1 MLFKSTLREIKS
13 SFGRFF
19 AILAIVA
26 LGVGFFG
33 GLKVTKPSMIT
44 TLDNYLDNASFF
56 DFHLISTLGFE
67 DEDIEKLKSDS
78 SLSEVTDVEGSVSV
92 DALCSVN
99 RSDEAA
105 FKIYSLPNKINKV
118 YLTDGRMPE
127 KANECL
133 IDDYMA
139 DYGIG
144 SVLEITENN
153 DEDTL
158 DMFSERNLEVVG
170 IIRSPLY
177 INFERGNTSIGTGKI
192 TGYIFVPE
200 DTFDVDYYTELYA
213 VTDAGENAA
222 GHRFGAYTDE
232 YDDYIDS
239 VTDDMKSAIENV
251 AKMRYERIVSDAK
264 EELADAKKELDEEEA
279 KAKKELDDA
288 KKELEDGREQL
299 LDAKAKVDD
308 GRAKISDAKA
318 EIDKQVLKM
327 REGDRELAAK
337 EKELEAGKAF
347 ISETEYEYALKQ
359 LNDAKHQML
368 VNWTKIREAKD
379 EIEKNEAELEDGE
392 KEIRDNEKKL
402 NDGQKEYEDAVKEF
416 DEKIADAKQEIA
428 KAQDKIG
435 DIEEPDTYVL
445 GRDTNVGYACYSSDS
460 DIVASVA
467 NVFPIFFLLVA
478 ILICMTT
485 MNRMVEEQRTQ
496 IGVLKALGYSSVAIG
511 SKYTIYAGAAAL
523 IGSVLGYI
531 LGTNL
536 LPQAI
541 WQGYNIMYNMG
552 RTIIRQDVPIV
563 AVISITIAILTAVGT
578 AFFSV
583 KVELQEV
590 PANLIRPKAP
600 KSGKRVFLEYITPLW
615 SRMKFLSKVSARNII
630 RYKKRFFMMI
640 VGISGC
646 TALVL
651 TGFGIGDSIKG
662 IAELQFENIQV
673 YDISVS
679 FNDKL
684 TNEDMERIRNLPET
698 EDISFMY
705 QASVDACAG
714 DKTKNITVVTPD
726 DRENLLKFLVL
737 RESEKGPDI
746 PYPSNMKGVITEG
759 IAEFLG
765 LSVEDEVILKDSDM
779 HTLSLLVSGITENHF
794 SSFIYLPENTYVYA
808 PRPTQSRFNS
818 AWINVKDGVDATA
831 FAADLSDEE
840 FVLNVSVTKD
850 LEDRVHNM
858 MAGMDFIVWVV
869 IACAGALAFIVLY
882 NLTNINITER
892 VREIATIKVLGFYPL
907 ETAAYVFRENMVLTG
922 IGAFVGIPLGIL
934 LHRFIMYN
942 IKIDMVYF
950 KTYIAPMSFVWGI
963 VMTFVFAMIVNFFM
977 FFKLGRINMA
987 ESLKSIE

>member
-1 MLFKSTLREIKS
+1 MLFRSTLREIKS

-19 AILAIVA
+19 AILAIIA

-67 DEDIEKLKSDS
+67 DKDIDFLRDDARM
-78 SLSEVTDVEGSVSV
+78 SEITAIEGGVSA

-99 RSDEAA
+99 NSDEAA
-105 FKIYSLPNKINKV
+105 FKMYSIPSEVNKL
-118 YLTDGRMPE
+118 YLTSGRFPE
-127 KANECL
+127 NSKECL

-139 DYGIG
+139 DYGIN
-144 SVLEITENN
+144 SVIKVTDNN
-153 DEDTL
+153 ESDTL
-158 DMFSERNLEVVG
+158 DMFAEKEFKVVG

-177 INFERGNTSIGTGKI
+177 INFERGNTSIGTGKLE
-192 TGYIFVPE
+192 GYIYVPR
-200 DTFDVDYYTELYA
+200 DTFDVDYYTEVYA
-213 VTDAGENAA
+213 VADAGERSN

-232 YDDYIDS
+232 YNDYIDS
-239 VTDDMKSAIENV
+239 IKDGIED
-251 AKMRYERIVSDAK
+251 ALREASDGRYQRILSDAQEKIDEAK
-264 EELADAKKELDEEEA
+264 EKLEDEKAKAIKELADAKA
-279 KAKKELDDA
+279 
-288 KKELEDGREQL
+288 ELEDGRVEL
-299 LDAKAKVDD
+299 EDGKAELEDGKAKIEDAK
-308 GRAKISDAKA
+308 S
-318 EIDKQVLKM
+318 EIEKQVKLM
-327 REGDRELAAK
+327 RRGERELTAK
-337 EKELEAGKAF
+337 ESELEGAKAF
-347 ISETEYEYALKQ
+347 ISDVEYQYALNE
-359 LNDAKHQML
+359 LNEAKHQML
-368 VNWTKIREAKD
+368 VNWTKIREAKQ
-379 EIEKNEAELEDGE
+379 EIEDNEKELSDGE
-392 KEIRDNEKKL
+392 ETIRENEKKL
-402 NDGQKEYEDAVKEF
+402 EDGQKEYDDAVVEF
-416 DEKIADAKQEIA
+416 DEKIADAEEELADAQKEIDDLEA
-428 KAQDKIG
+428 P
-435 DIEEPDTYVL
+435 DIYVL
-445 GRDTNVGYACYSSDS
+445 GRDTNIGYACYNSDS

-467 NVFPIFFLLVA
+467 DVFPIFFLLVA

-496 IGVLKALGYSSVAIG
+496 IGVLKALGYSSFAIG
-511 SKYTIYAGAAAL
+511 SKYTFYAGSAAL

-552 RTIIRQDVPIV
+552 NTIKRQDVPIV
-563 AVISITIAILTAVGT
+563 AAISITIAILTAVGT

-590 PANLIRPKAP
+590 PANLVRPKAP

-662 IAELQFENIQV
+662 IAELQFDNIQV
-673 YDISVS
+673 YDVSVS

-684 TNEDMERIRNLPET
+684 TTENMESLREMPEIQ
-698 EDISFMY
+698 EISFLY
-705 QASVDACAG
+705 EASVDASG
-714 DKTKNITVVTPD
+714 NGNIKSITTVTPD
-726 DRENLLKFLVL
+726 DKDNLLKFLVL
-737 RESEKGPDI
+737 RESEKGPEI
-746 PYPSNMKGVITEG
+746 PYPSDGSGVITEG

-765 LSVEDEVILKDSDM
+765 LREGEEVTLQDSDM
-779 HTLSLLVSGITENHF
+779 NTLSLPISGITENHF
-794 SSFIYLPENTYVYA
+794 SSFIYLPENTYVKV
-808 PRPTQSRFNS
+808 PDEGKSMFNS
-818 AWINVKDGVDATA
+818 AWLNVDENVDATE
-831 FAADLSDEE
+831 FAARLSKLDY
-840 FVLNVSVTKD
+840 VLNVSVTKD

-858 MAGMDFIVWVV
+858 MNGMDFIVWVV

-907 ETAAYVFRENMVLTG
+907 ETASYVFRENLVLTG
-922 IGAFVGIPLGIL
+922 IGAVLGIPLGML

-977 FFKLGRINMA
+977 YFKLNKINMA